1 MLHNDTNITT
11 VPGWRRELLNF
22 QNSHF
27 YLLNFHISFD
37 FTNLY
42 KSDIRIDD
50 SYVFCDPIYLL
61 DGMHNP
67 LQPITGS
74 QLVSLKIRRFS
85 RILEIAT
92 FMVT

>member
-1 MLHNDTNITT
+1 MLHDDTNIIT
-11 VPGWRRELLNF
+11 VLDWRRELSNV

-37 FTNLY
+37 FTNL
-42 KSDIRIDD
+42 DQTDVRIDD
-50 SYVFCDPIYLL
+50 LYVLCDPIYLL
-61 DGMHNP
+61 GGMHSP
-67 LQPITGS
+67 LQPTTGS